1 MDKTKVTGNT
11 SEEEKLN
18 KCTVDLRQGISYF
31 ENLINKWMMFGELL
45 VQLYF
50 TGGMGHYVLLAE
62 YENRD
67 ICNMNDKVTLK
78 MR

>member
-1 MDKTKVTGNT
+1 
-11 SEEEKLN
+11 
-18 KCTVDLRQGISYF
+18 
-31 ENLINKWMMFGELL
+31 MMFGELL